1 MPQCGQQRRRE
12 SVVGELVVQG
22 GPAPAHLG
30 KPCLVQVQGAL
41 ADVADTGAPPRVEQV
56 SAQRVPHLIVQPPG
70 QRQDEVVPAGQ
81 VSETR
86 SSDPGCP
93 TARRAGPVLAQV
105 PARLKRPR
113 HRQPQP
119 RETQQLPE
127 QRDIA
132 ARLSTTRPS
141 QEAPRR
147 GWPVDTPASAGSAS
161 RAKSGTVAAEPG
173 AGTNRLETGCA
184 EYMPRSS
191 LEIRTTQVRQV

>member
-1 MPQCGQQRRRE
+1 VRRGELFALLGTNGAGKTSAMEVPEGLAPPAQGAVRVLGCGPCRERALVRRRMGIMLQE
-12 SVVGELVVQG
+12 G
-22 GPAPAHLG
+22 GFASDLTVAETGRMWAGTLSAP
-30 KPCLVQVQGAL
+30 
-41 ADVADTGAPPRVEQV
+41 
-56 SAQRVPHLIVQPPG
+56 
-70 QRQDEVVPAGQ
+70 
-81 VSETR
+81 
-86 SSDPGCP
+86 
-93 TARRAGPVLAQV
+93 
-105 PARLKRPR
+105 
-113 HRQPQP
+113 
-119 RETQQLPE
+119 LPE